1 MSKTNSAVKIYQL
14 NYIVGFVISAILFF
28 AANKMFPPPGTDISE
43 PFEAWEGPGAIEGL
57 GVTGSDSGSGM
68 VTPTKGGIIT
78 NEKDATEVSV

>member
-1 MSKTNSAVKIYQL
+1 
-14 NYIVGFVISAILFF
+14 
-28 AANKMFPPPGTDISE
+28 MFPPPGTDISE